1 MLSVVV
7 PVYNVE
13 EYIYECIESILNQD
27 IDGVEII
34 VINDGSTDNSLKI
47 VKSFNDERIR
57 IIDKENGG
65 LSSARNVGLKE
76 AVGEYVIFIDSDD
89 YLKDKS
95 VLAEMY
101 NLAKKN
107 NSDIVA
113 GNFYKK
119 FSESKVELIKFP
131 FDEYNN
137 KTISGKEFLLKY
149 LKEKCYSA
157 IVCKNMFKLEF
168 LKKEKLCFIEG
179 IYHEDE
185 LFTPLAFKNAEK
197 VTIYN
202 NDFYVYRQRAGS
214 IMSSA
219 SMNKRVED
227 IFYISGVLLN
237 EFQNIEEG
245 ELRALFFQYIAEMI
259 LNYSYKNRLKYIPK
273 TIKRKL
279 LRTNYNKKIKFRI
292 ILFNFNSNLY
302 YLFEKFRE
310 K

>member
-1 MLSVVV
+1 
-7 PVYNVE
+7 
-13 EYIYECIESILNQD
+13 
-27 IDGVEII
+27 
-34 VINDGSTDNSLKI
+34 
-47 VKSFNDERIR
+47 
-57 IIDKENGG
+57 
-65 LSSARNVGLKE
+65 
-76 AVGEYVIFIDSDD
+76 
-89 YLKDKS
+89 
-95 VLAEMY
+95 
-101 NLAKKN
+101 
-107 NSDIVA
+107 
-113 GNFYKK
+113 
-119 FSESKVELIKFP
+119 
-131 FDEYNN
+131 
-137 KTISGKEFLLKY
+137 
-149 LKEKCYSA
+149 
-157 IVCKNMFKLEF
+157 MFKLEF